1 MRILKLSQDNFEETI
16 KISLTTLKK
25 GKVLVCPTDTVY
37 GLLSDA
43 ENKDSVEKIFEIKR
57 RDKSKPLA
65 VFVKDIKTAKKLAFI
80 DKSQEKFLRNNKITV
95 ILEAKDKK
103 LSPLVYKN
111 NTIGLRIPDY
121 KPLNLI
127 LNKFRKPLAQTSA
140 NISGNGS
147 FFEIKEVLK
156 EFDGEK
162 MKPDL
167 VIDAGD
173 LLNNKP
179 STIIDLT
186 EKVKKII
193 RF

>member
-16 KISLTTLKK
+16 EASLLALKK
-25 GKVLVCPTDTVY
+25 GEVLVCPTDTVY

-65 VFVKDIKTAKKLAFI
+65 VFVKDIETAKELAFI
-80 DKSQEKFLRNNKITV
+80 GKSQEKFLKDNKITA
-95 ILEAKDKK
+95 IFKAKHKK

-111 NTIGLRIPDY
+111 DTVGLRIPSY
-121 KPLNLI
+121 KLLDLI
-127 LNKFRKPLAQTSA
+127 LDRFKKPLAQTSA

-147 FFEIKEVLK
+147 SSKIKEVLK
-156 EFDGEK
+156 GFEK
-162 MKPDL
+162 EDVRPDL

-179 STIIDLT
+179 STVIDLT
-186 EKVKKII
+186 EKEKKII
-193 RF
+193 RY